1 MKKFIYAGNRYWIEF
16 DEADDRYNQIRIGFQ
31 HAKDIY
37 IKEFTKEINSVF
49 DKNSFKDAIIHIGE
63 IAESYIDTVV
73 ERHLISTLLRF
84 NIYDFSL
91 DRVRSEYDIYGI
103 WMQIYYPLIQRC
115 QNIMSENEV
124 EHEYRDL
131 RKDSRTRIVGGGFGL
146 KGAAK
151 GMATAGAIN
160 GLTGAAH
167 SAVNMLGNLGSNYKM
182 NSRLKALD
190 TKETRQALIE
200 AFEENILELSDVAAD
215 ILNSKGIETAVYDSS
230 AIRKNQII
238 IENCYK
244 RDLNE
249 IGRAIN
255 EAIIAYP
262 YNEQNF
268 LTYYLLE
275 YDHTQDSEF
284 DELVEYLGYSSDK
297 LKRAALDTE
306 ADIAYDKNED
316 KYISGIEAYCDART
330 RLFEKIPEK
339 ANTFRVEDIEI
350 DEEESEKKSYGKPEL
365 FSNNDVLQSGL
376 KKHDFDKLT
385 CEELVEYTAWIKP
398 EVLTTNEEDGV
409 KIFKGTPE
417 HAIHLLETRKKIR
430 ILYDR
435 CNIQNMD
442 SIINTVEEMEKLTK
456 RWKIGEDLL
465 THLSVAGVNKYR
477 VWDIEISETGTYRT
491 LQASSVG
498 ERMLK
503 NRIKTVEECTYQ
515 CKSTEEQ
522 QQLKAVMENFI
533 ESYNNLKRNDIE
545 EVHGLLVNAKELYQ
559 SCGLGKALIE
569 DLSKREQ
576 KLDKEQRTVLGHEY
590 SDLQSAN
597 AARKKVAGTRSYET
611 ESEASNARTELQ
623 AVEDIITKKTKD
635 KNRPTSKTLGKV
647 LAWRMLENMSFVYP
661 SSNDRIEKLEQ
672 EIINEYH
679 SFYNAEKDVQEA
691 SRKSA
696 LYGILGIPV
705 TVIGILFFLG
715 GGLIVKIISFFVVA
729 GLWAQFSDLRGEVN
743 EYNKYGKAEWKKIQ
757 SLIMVKNGKL
767 QYIGKNNS

>member
-31 HAKDIY
+31 HAKDTY

-63 IAESYIDTVV
+63 VAESYIDTVV

-200 AFEENILELSDVAAD
+200 AFEENIMELSDVAAD
-215 ILNSKGIETAVYDSS
+215 ILNSKGIDTVVYDAS

-249 IGRAIN
+249 VGRAIN

-284 DELVEYLGYSSDK
+284 DQLVEYLGYSSDK

-339 ANTFRVEDIEI
+339 ANTFKVEDIEI

-365 FSNNDVLQSGL
+365 FSDNDILQSVL
-376 KKHDFDKLT
+376 KKHDYNKLT
-385 CEELVEYTAWIKP
+385 CEELVEYTAWIKN
-398 EVLTTNEEDGV
+398 EVLTTNEKDGV
-409 KIFKGTPE
+409 KILKGTPE
-417 HAIHLLETRKKIR
+417 HAVQLLKARKEIR
-430 ILYDR
+430 NLYNR
-435 CNIQNMD
+435 CDIRNID
-442 SIINTVEEMEKLTK
+442 SIIDVTQKMEKLTK

-465 THLSVAGVNKYR
+465 THLLVAGVNKYR
-477 VWDIEISETGTYRT
+477 VWDIEISKTGAYGT
-491 LQASSVG
+491 LQASSMG
-498 ERMLK
+498 KRTLQ
-503 NRIKTVEECTYQ
+503 NRVKTVEECTYQ
-515 CKSTEEQ
+515 CKSIEEQ

-533 ESYNNLKRNDIE
+533 ESYNNLKRSDIKE
-545 EVHGLLVNAKELYQ
+545 IQGLLANAKELYR
-559 SCGLGKALIE
+559 SSGLGKALIE

-576 KLDKEQRTVLGHEY
+576 NLDREQRTVLGQEY
-590 SDLQSAN
+590 ADLESAD
-597 AARKKVAGTRSYET
+597 AARRKVAGTRSYE
-611 ESEASNARTELQ
+611 SENEADNARAELQ
-623 AVEDIITKKTKD
+623 TIEDTIANKTKN
-635 KNRPTSKTLGKV
+635 KNRPVSRTLGKV
-647 LAWRMLENMSFVYP
+647 LAWKILKETNWIYP
-661 SSNDRIEKLEQ
+661 SSSDRIEKLEH
-672 EIINEYH
+672 EIVKEYN
-679 SFYNAEKDVQEA
+679 SFCDAEKDVKEA

-696 LYGILGIPV
+696 LYGMLGIPA
-705 TVIGILFFLG
+705 TIIGVLLFFG
-715 GGLIVKIISFFVVA
+715 GGIILKIISVIAVA
-729 GLWAQFSDLRGEVN
+729 GLWTQVN
-743 EYNKYGKAEWKKIQ
+743 EWRSEVKEYNRYGKAEWRQVQ
-757 SLIMVKNGKL
+757 SLIKIIDGKL
-767 QYIGKNNS
+767 QYIGK

>member
-31 HAKDIY
+31 HAKDSY
-37 IKEFTKEINSVF
+37 IKEFTKEINSVL

-63 IAESYIDTVV
+63 VAESYIDIMV

-103 WMQIYYPLIQRC
+103 WMQIYYPLIQQC

-167 SAVNMLGNLGSNYKM
+167 SVVNMLGNLGSNHKM

-190 TKETRQALIE
+190 TKETRQALID
-200 AFEENILELSDVAAD
+200 AFEENIVELSDIVAD
-215 ILNSKGIETAVYDSS
+215 ILNSKGIKTVVYDAS

-249 IGRAIN
+249 VGRAIN

-275 YDHTQDSEF
+275 YNHTQDSEF

-297 LKRAALDTE
+297 LKRAALDTM
-306 ADIAYDKNED
+306 ADIAYDKDED
-316 KYISGIEAYCDART
+316 KYISGIEAYCEART

-339 ANTFRVEDIEI
+339 ANTFIVEDIGI
-350 DEEESEKKSYGKPEL
+350 DYDESEKKAYGKPEL
-365 FSNNDVLQSGL
+365 FKDNEVLQNIL
-376 KKHDFDKLT
+376 KKHDFNKLT
-385 CEELVEYTAWIKP
+385 CEEVGEFYAWVKMEI
-398 EVLTTNEEDGV
+398 LTTNEDEGV
-409 KIFKGTPE
+409 EVFKGTPE
-417 HAIHLLETRKKIR
+417 HAINLLQARKEIR
-430 ILYDR
+430 NLYSR
-435 CNIQNMD
+435 CDINNID
-442 SIINTVEEMEKLTK
+442 SIIENIDKIEKLTK
-456 RWKIGEDLL
+456 RWKIGNALL
-465 THLSVAGVNKYR
+465 TQLVAAGSGKYR
-477 VWDIEISETGTYRT
+477 VWDIEISETGKYGT
-491 LQASSVG
+491 LQASSIGKRLFKNG
-498 ERMLK
+498 EISLGDFS
-503 NRIKTVEECTYQ
+503 YQ
-515 CKSTEEQ
+515 CKSAEEQ
-522 QQLKAVMENFI
+522 KQLKAVMENFI
-533 ESYNNLKRNDIE
+533 KSYNNLKRNDIE
-545 EVHGLLVNAKELYQ
+545 AVNGLLTNAKELYQ
-559 SCGLGKALIE
+559 SCGIGKALIE
-569 DLSKREQ
+569 DLSKCEQ
-576 KLDKEQRTVLGHEY
+576 ILDRKQRTVLGQEY
-590 SDLQSAN
+590 VDLESAN
-597 AARKKVAGTRSYET
+597 AARKKVAGTRSYES
-611 ESEASNARTELQ
+611 ESEASNARVELQ
-623 AVEDIITKKTKD
+623 TIEDVITQKTKN
-635 KNRPTSKTLGKV
+635 KNRPISRTLGKV
-647 LAWRMLENMSFVYP
+647 LAWRALKNASFVYP

-672 EIINEYH
+672 EIIQEYG
-679 SFYNAEKDVQEA
+679 SFCEAEKDVKEA

-696 LYGILGIPV
+696 LYGMLGIPV
-705 TVIGILFFLG
+705 TIVGILLFLG
-715 GGLIVKIISFFVVA
+715 GGIILKVISVIVVIA
-729 GLWAQFSDLRGEVN
+729 LWMQVSEWRNDVK
-743 EYNKYGKAEWKKIQ
+743 EYNQYGKAEWKKVQ
-757 SLIMVKNGKL
+757 SLIKIRDGKI
-767 QYIGKNNS
+767 QYIEK